1 MSRAQLSVMII
12 IGLVIVILVGIGYYI
27 VGVDKEFRSESG
39 LKQAQLAPEIVR
51 PVEQFTDGCFRV
63 AVTEALRTL
72 GQQGGVL
79 YRSQGGLVDDTSVV
93 ERREVLTVEGTRV
106 WYGLHRPEGQV
117 GDLYFATAPDYPWQ
131 TFPMLAVNNEGV
143 VDRIED
149 FRGFYGFERLPS
161 LNGTIPSP
169 ALPSI
174 EEMLSAA
181 IATNV
186 QACLDWSR
194 LDVPVNVTS
203 GEPRVDVLINSEDT
217 TFILNASIVIET
229 PVGRSMLRFSS
240 FRTPV
245 RLARLYDAVKL
256 VLGLD
261 GNDISMS
268 IDSIDTGMIAHTTV
282 PMPGTNDDLIV
293 FIDNT
298 GKLEGTPYEF
308 VTARQSRLP
317 ALAFIE
323 DPGDSINL
331 CQGATIRRQEGHL
344 TFSAAACDED
354 GKSGR
359 VPRADER
366 YPEFRCWSPGEKELV
381 TQVVLVQGEG
391 REEEIADGGSY
402 AISELDN
409 RAGNMLIRI
418 RCSEVANPESK
429 DWQDVGINV
438 AARPKPQP

>member
-1 MSRAQLSVMII
+1 MII
-12 IGLVIVILVGIGYYI
+12 IGLVIVILVGIGYYV
-27 VGVDKEFRSESG
+27 VGVDKESRSASG
-39 LKQAQLAPEIVR
+39 LQQAQLAPELVR

-63 AVTEALRTL
+63 AVVEALRTL
-72 GQQGGVL
+72 GQQGGVI
-79 YRSQGGLVDDTSVV
+79 YRSQGGLLDDTSVV
-93 ERREVLTVEGTRV
+93 EGRDVLTVEGKRIL
-106 WYGLHRPEGQV
+106 YGLQRPEGQV

-131 TFPMLAVNNEGV
+131 TFPLLAVNKEGV
-143 VDRIED
+143 IDRVED

-161 LNGTIPSP
+161 LNGSIPSP

-181 IATNV
+181 VATNV
-186 QACLDWSR
+186 QACLDWGK

-203 GEPRVDVLINSEDT
+203 AEPHVDVRINSEDT
-217 TFILNASIVIET
+217 TFILNASIAVET
-229 PVGRSMLRFSS
+229 DAGRSILRLST

-261 GNDISMS
+261 GNDISMA

-282 PMPGTNDDLIV
+282 PVPGTTDDIIV
-293 FIDNT
+293 FIDNA

-308 VTARQSRLP
+308 VTARQDRAP
-317 ALAFIE
+317 ALAVIE

-331 CQGATIRRQEGHL
+331 CQGASIRRQGGHL

-366 YPEFRCWSPGEKELV
+366 YPEFRCWSPGEQALV
-381 TQVVLVQGEG
+381 TQVVLVQSEG
-391 REEEIADGGSY
+391 NEEEIADGGSY
-402 AISELDN
+402 AVSELDN
-409 RAGNMLIRI
+409 RAGNMRIRI
-418 RCSEVANPESK
+418 RCSEAANPESV

-438 AARPKPQP
+438 TARPKPQP